1 MELKKTYGL
10 SGTDIYSGYIDADYN
25 PIWRGKTKIDLIEE
39 MKKSDATISAIS
51 DAIKA
56 PLLAVNWY
64 TEAGSKDEKDH
75 EINEFVSKVLFWS
88 SIDFKSFLE
97 EALLFVD
104 YGYYPFEKIF
114 TVRDGLIVWKSFAP
128 RVPSS
133 LEHWGIGSTLWKDGK
148 PTGITQ
154 TLNFT
159 DEARA
164 EEMNGVTASIP
175 WNKLILFTHRQTGDN
190 FEGESIFRRCYS
202 HWSIKQKLYKIG
214 AVSAERYGVGTPFF
228 KLKMGTREDIVE
240 KYETLA
246 KQLRSNERAGLVITE
261 EVIDWGIKTLD
272 GGQSVSQM
280 IDEMVKHHDKKMY
293 DAVLA
298 GFLNLSSGQG
308 GSNALSQ
315 DQSSFF
321 IQSVHYIAKKFCA
334 VMDKHIQELVIM
346 NFGPQEYYPTLCYS
360 ELSEKNV
367 KEMVDGMA
375 VAVGAGMLQWG
386 DLDEQRIREM
396 YDLAERED
404 VKSIEP
410 LVTVD
415 AEAEAEE
422 GEDAEA
428 QAIEDKTEP
437 EEEKEIAESNEAK
450 TKLSALPKVPAYERA
465 FTKAISD
472 FENYLESE
480 YANFDRM
487 ANEAEAK
494 YKEVMLKSLE
504 KAETER
510 KDGIVVISSTPANAR
525 LWRETTKEIDAITK
539 RLEKKWVNSPMQKRM
554 FTQSQKMALGA
565 FDIFSMSLADIDP
578 VKLEGMIRGYK
589 SNIMAVLGNDPR
601 RVKEQMD
608 IILTTGAQKEVAKK
622 AIEDMQIFNKNTLK
636 LSVQA
641 HPRAAFNS
649 MVYDEAEKGGFTFFK
664 VLVPSSRLKDVSP
677 SGMTM
682 GILYSVMTVAAI
694 NAYANKETD
703 GKNPSAVQGLG
714 LHHNSFEYYMPVPSE
729 DLAEQEELGS
739 YQKKELEG
747 KLAGAAA

>member
-1 MELKKTYGL
+1 MDFKKTFGL
-10 SGTDIYSGYIDADYN
+10 SGTDIYSGYIDDDYN

-51 DAIKA
+51 DAMKA

-64 TEAGSKDEKDH
+64 TEAGSKSEKDH
-75 EINEFVSKVLFWS
+75 EINEFVSKVLFHS
-88 SIDFKSFLE
+88 TIDFKAFLE

-104 YGYYPFEKIF
+104 YGFYPFEKIY
-114 TVRDGLIVWKSFAP
+114 TVRDGLIVWKKLAP
-128 RVPSS
+128 RIPKS
-133 LEHWGIGSTLWKDGK
+133 LEHWGVAPVLWKDGT

-164 EEMNGVTASIP
+164 EQKKGGVTTAIP
-175 WNKLILFTHRQTGDN
+175 WSKLIVFTHKQTGDN

-202 HWSIKQKLYKIG
+202 HWAIKQKLYKIG

-228 KLKMGTREDIVE
+228 KLKMGTREDIVD

-261 EVIDWGIKTLD
+261 EVIEWGIKTLD
-272 GGQSVSQM
+272 GGQSVSTM

-298 GFLNLSSGQG
+298 GFLNLSSGTG

-321 IQSVHYIAKKFCA
+321 TQSVNYIARKFCGL
-334 VMDKHIQELVIM
+334 MDRHIRELVIM
-346 NFGPQEYYPTLCYS
+346 NFGEQEYYPTLCYG
-360 ELSEKNV
+360 ELQEKNV
-367 KEMVDGMA
+367 KEMIDGMA
-375 VAVGAGMLQWG
+375 AAVDAGMLQWG
-386 DLDEQRIREM
+386 DLDEQRIREL

-404 VKSIEP
+404 VKAIEP
-410 LVTVD
+410 LVTVEEVPEVED
-415 AEAEAEE
+415 PEAEAV
-422 GEDAEA
+422 EA
-428 QAIEDKTEP
+428 KTEP
-437 EEEKEIAESNEAK
+437 EEIEQEEDK
-450 TKLSALPKVPAYERA
+450 KLSALPKIPGYEKA
-465 FTKAISD
+465 FSKAIAD

-480 YANFDRM
+480 YANFDRL
-487 ANEAEAK
+487 ATETEGK
-494 YKEVMLKSLE
+494 YKEVMMKALD

-510 KDGIVVISSTPANAR
+510 KDGIVIVSATPANAK
-525 LWRETTKEIDAITK
+525 LWKDTSKEITAITK
-539 RLEKKWVNSPMQKRM
+539 RLEKKWVDSPMQKRM
-554 FTQSQKMALGA
+554 FAQAQKMALGA
-565 FDIFSMSLADIDP
+565 FDSFSVSLSESDIKMD
-578 VKLEGMIRGYK
+578 GMLRGYK
-589 SNIMAVLGNDPR
+589 SNIVAVLYNDPR
-601 RVKEQMD
+601 RVNEQMD
-608 IILTTGAQKEVAKK
+608 IILTTGAQVEPARK
-622 AIEDMQIFNKNTLK
+622 AIEDMTVFNRNILK

-641 HPRAAFNS
+641 HPRAAFTTI
-649 MVYDEAEKGGFTFFK
+649 VYDEAAKEGFTFFK

-729 DLAEQEELGS
+729 DVEEMQALGE
-739 YQKKELEG
+739 YQKKELEA
-747 KLAGAAA
+747 KIATATN